1 MCPPTNNT
9 LYLNSGRDESE
20 STGVNFKEFVRT
32 LACFRPIQ
40 KKEENLLNDRQHK
53 LQFAFQIY
61 DIDSDGYISKQELL
75 DLLRMMVGANINDEQ
90 LEIIAD
96 RTLAESDEDEDGFI
110 SFEEFSKMIEK
121 TDFQSKMSIRFLA

>member
-53 LQFAFQIY
+53 LQCKLNFCNVSCNTMISRNRACFALF
-61 DIDSDGYISKQELL
+61 GTKP
-75 DLLRMMVGANINDEQ
+75 A
-90 LEIIAD
+90 
-96 RTLAESDEDEDGFI
+96 
-110 SFEEFSKMIEK
+110 
-121 TDFQSKMSIRFLA
+121 